1 MAFERP
7 ITIAEA
13 IENINQGKYLL
24 PAIQRDLVWDPEQ
37 IERLFDSL
45 MRDYP
50 IGSFLFWY
58 VERDR
63 SKDFQ
68 FYDFIRDFHER
79 DNKHIQKTEVY
90 GQNDITAILD
100 GQQRLTSLYIGLLGS
115 YSKKLPR
122 KYWKNDSAFPKKQ
135 LYLNLLKESDKMDV
149 EYDFRFLTPKQA
161 RITDENHYWFRVGRI
176 LDFQKP
182 NEVNNFLFE
191 KGIMQNEPEQAEH
204 ASDTLFDLHHVVK
217 EKDVINYYL
226 EKSAEL
232 DKVLNIFIRVNS
244 GGTPLSYSDLLL
256 SIATTQ
262 WKEKDAREE
271 ITGFVDDI
279 NTIRDGFNFSND
291 FVLKS
296 CLVLSDFKNIAFK
309 VDNFKKNNMLAI
321 EQKWDKIKKSLRLA
335 IQLISTFGYNSN
347 LLVANNAVIPIAYY
361 IMKNDI
367 SESYLLKRKYSED
380 REKIHKWLNICLLKR
395 TFGFQ
400 SDTVLRDMR
409 EVLKDNHS
417 SFPIKEIAED
427 LKGKPKTLIFG
438 EDEIENLFTLQY
450 GKSYAFPA
458 LAMLYP
464 ALDYH
469 NQFHIDHIHPK
480 SIFTA
485 RKLRKQGIEDIEFY
499 LENYNSLANLQL
511 LEGPINEEKS
521 NISFSKWLENNYKG
535 TEKQDFMKKH
545 YIPDVN
551 LDIMDFK
558 EFIKERKVLLR
569 KKFESSLQIKNSL

>member
-7 ITIAEA
+7 ITIAESV
-13 IENINQGKYLL
+13 ENINKGKYLL

-63 SKDFQ
+63 SKDYQ
-68 FYDFIRDFHER
+68 FYDFIRDYHER
-79 DNKHIQKTEVY
+79 DNKHIKKTEVY

-100 GQQRLTSLYIGLLGS
+100 GQQRLTSLYIGLMGS

-122 KYWKNDSAFPKKQ
+122 KYWKNDSAFPKKR
-135 LYLNLLKESDKMDV
+135 LYLNLLKSSDKMDV

-161 RITDENHYWFRVGRI
+161 SVIDENQYWFRVGKI

-191 KGIMQNEPEQAEH
+191 KGIMQNDPENAEH
-204 ASDTLFDLHHVVK
+204 ASDTLFDLHHVIK
-217 EKDVINYYL
+217 EKDIINYYL

-279 NTIRDGFNFSND
+279 NTIRDGFNFNND

-309 VDNFKKNNMLAI
+309 VDNFKKNNMLTI
-321 EQKWDKIKKSLRLA
+321 EQKWDSIKNSLRLA
-335 IQLISTFGYNSN
+335 IQLISTFGFNSN

-367 SESYLLKRKYSED
+367 SESFLLRRKYSED

-409 EVLKDNHS
+409 EVLNNNYS
-417 SFPIKEIAED
+417 SFPLEEIADD
-427 LKGKPKTLIFG
+427 LKGKPKSLIFG

-450 GKSYAFPA
+450 GRSYAFPA
-458 LAMLYP
+458 LAMLYTT
-464 ALDYH
+464 LDYH

-480 SIFTA
+480 SFFTN
-485 RKLRKQGIEDIEFY
+485 RKLKKEGINDIEFY

-521 NISFSKWLENNYKG
+521 NTPFAQWLKTNFKE
-535 TEKQDFMKKH
+535 TEKRDFMKKH
-545 YIPDVN
+545 YIPDVD
-551 LDIMDFK
+551 LDIMNFK
-558 EFIKERKVLLR
+558 EFIVERKALMR
-569 KKFESSLQIKNSL
+569 KQFESSLKI